1 MKSDVRTPA
10 LFLLCSL
17 VVSGCGGGANGRST
31 PSVPL
36 AGAPPMRANAAGPVP
51 AGEVTV
57 AAVDAPNVDVDGFV
71 NGVKRKLPY
80 RFQPRYSNAPYTVYF
95 DSRTAIGTGRRQKS
109 VTYTLQ
115 TSGQKRTIYYN
126 PLRDVQGTVGAIA
139 PIASAFARKPA
150 AAHVALAP
158 LAGTP
163 HGPDIVPNQLY
174 VTYDR
179 STLERGHVLARDAEL
194 RSRVVSPG
202 EDLLSAV
209 PSRLLR
215 SVTILPGVE
224 RDRALAVLRAI
235 PGVVAVDPVHYS
247 YLNGA
252 DARIDP
258 NDLGYRQGDQ
268 WYVDAIGAPD
278 AWNITRGNRSVTVG
292 IVDTGIDAHN
302 LDFAGKLVG
311 GESVIQGKRTI
322 GLAASQDEGGH
333 GTHVAGIT
341 AAATD
346 NGIGFAGIGYNVK
359 LRAYRVFPNASEG
372 GGGGASNVD
381 ISIAIR
387 DALSDGNTAI
397 NMSLGSSPIQGN
409 DVGTA
414 NAVAAALK
422 GGMIVVAAA
431 GNEAEPTVGNPAN
444 LPGVISV
451 GASALNDLAKPAFE
465 YVSSFSNYGPD
476 LTLVAPGG
484 DAGPFAKPVEPN
496 HGIDN
501 LWTTTEDGA
510 AACTQD
516 PHAVTGCGY
525 KIIQGTSMASPVVAG
540 VVALMRSK
548 NPSLTPAQVKSI
560 LQQTADD
567 IGDPREAAGRLDA
580 YRAVAAAA
588 GIAPPVVPQ
597 YHNLLAFAY
606 TVNPGSNV
614 PQILDRTY
622 PAGIRV
628 GGNGVFRLPDIGPK
642 PKSYSVGLWYDTNAD
657 GIVDKGDWFGS
668 VPCTQSRTEIATCL
682 VGGIAVSRVKAG
694 FVLH

>member
-1 MKSDVRTPA
+1 
-10 LFLLCSL
+10 
-17 VVSGCGGGANGRST
+17 
-31 PSVPL
+31 
-36 AGAPPMRANAAGPVP
+36 MRANAAGPVP
-51 AGEVTV
+51 AGEVTID
-57 AAVDAPNVDVDGFV
+57 AVDAPNVEVKGFV
-71 NGVKRKLPY
+71 NHVRRKLPY

-95 DSRTAIGTGRRQKS
+95 DSVTVIGTSQRHKS

-179 STLERGHVLARDAEL
+179 STLEREHVLARDAEL

-209 PSRLLR
+209 PSRVLR

-224 RDRALAVLRAI
+224 RGRAIAVLRAI

-247 YLNGA
+247 YLNGT
-252 DARIDP
+252 DARVDP

-268 WYVDAIGAPD
+268 WYVAAIGAPD
-278 AWNITRGNRSVTVG
+278 AWYITRGKRSVTVG

-387 DALSDGNTAI
+387 DALSDGNAAI
-397 NMSLGSSPIQGN
+397 NMSLGSSPSQGN

-501 LWTTTEDGA
+501 LWTTTEGGA

-606 TVNPGSNV
+606 TVKTGSNV

-622 PAGIRV
+622 PAGVRV

-642 PKSYSVGLWYDTNAD
+642 PESYSVGLWYDTNAN

-668 VPCTQSRTEIATCL
+668 VPCMQSRTGISTCL

-694 FVLH
+694 FVLR